1 MPWARY
7 KRMCCA
13 IKLCHCERSEAI
25 PRHCEDS
32 SLRAAFSRE
41 ELSDVAGSNPQPRTA
56 GSASPP
62 CCHNVGCGR
71 PAPRGFELR
80 KTALL
85 SYRLNSARVQV

>member
-41 ELSDVAGSNPQPRTA
+41 ELSDVAGSNPQPRAA

-62 CCHNVGCGR
+62 HAVTTSAAVDLR
-71 PAPRGFELR
+71 HVALSFE
-80 KTALL
+80 K
-85 SYRLNSARVQV
+85 Q